1 MKLTPL
7 DIRKQE
13 FKRSMRGFDSDEVE
27 AFLGMVADE
36 LELLIREKNQANDEL
51 IKLRTQLKDYQ
62 RVEQTLRDTLVKAHN
77 TVEDTR
83 ANSRREAEIIIHE
96 AELQADNIIKEA
108 KEDLFR
114 LRNEI
119 SFVKAQKESFAKRLK
134 HLLESQIELLNVLEM
149 EDEEPAIQ
157 AQKDS
162 RFFNRP
168 RKPQPLQEK
177 PAAPQQSYSRPPII
191 INDNNNEEKL
201 KSRPQTNQDFFSS
214 EKKYSE
220 APEKGKDEDEFVL

>member
-13 FKRSMRGFDSDEVE
+13 FKRSMRGFDTDEVE

-36 LELLIREKNQANDEL
+36 LELLIREKNQLNDEL

-149 EDEEPAIQ
+149 DDEEPNNP
-157 AQKDS
+157 AQKDN
-162 RFFNRP
+162 RFYNRNK
-168 RKPQPLQEK
+168 RPQPVQEK
-177 PAAPQQSYSRPPII
+177 PAAQPQTFSRPPII
-191 INDNNNEEKL
+191 IND
-201 KSRPQTNQDFFSS
+201 KSEDVLRGRPQPDRDYLPTENQYPDNLQ
-214 EKKYSE
+214 
-220 APEKGKDEDEFVL
+220 KDEDNDEFVL